1 MAYTIV
7 TDKGVYHFTPAR
19 ANGKSL
25 WDLYRVTT
33 LATTGEEPEFKFVEV
48 DINQDDET
56 EICLQDT

>member
-19 ANGKSL
+19 ANGKSA

-33 LATTGEEPEFKFVEV
+33 LAITGEEPEFKVVEV
-48 DINQDDET
+48 DINQNDET